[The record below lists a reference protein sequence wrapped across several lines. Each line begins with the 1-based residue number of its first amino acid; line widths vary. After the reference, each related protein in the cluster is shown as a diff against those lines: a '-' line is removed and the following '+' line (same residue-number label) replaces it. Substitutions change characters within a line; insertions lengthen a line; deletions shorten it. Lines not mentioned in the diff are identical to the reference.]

1 MPTKQPIPPP
11 PPPAPVNLLK
21 EIARKHGRDYITP
34 EDVGEAMA
42 SHPAARVQWHLL
54 AAIGGR
60 HDVGCED
67 ACLMAF
73 IATARGEEPNPP
85 APTDTA
91 VPPLTE
97 DQCLE
102 LAACSAELLRVYD
115 EKSQGW
121 INDMVLGKVWVGKL
135 MLIWSERAKRSTQI
149 NPPTSPPP
157 PRKKG

>member
-1 MPTKQPIPPP
+1 MPTKQPTPPP

-54 AAIGGR
+54 AAFGGR

-67 ACLMAF
+67 ARLMAF
-73 IATARGEEPNPP
+73 IATVRGEEPNPP

-91 VPPLTE
+91 APPLTD
-97 DQCLE
+97 DQRLE
-102 LAACSAELLRVYD
+102 LAACYAEWCGVDPEDRQDWRTEMVVA
-115 EKSQGW
+115 KKWVSQ
-121 INDMVLGKVWVGKL
+121 L
-135 MLIWSERAKRSTQI
+135 MTIWARRSKKATKQ

-157 PRKKG
+157 PRKKS

>member
-1 MPTKQPIPPP
+1 MPTKQPTPPP
-11 PPPAPVNLLK
+11 PPPAP
-21 EIARKHGRDYITP
+21 
-34 EDVGEAMA
+34 
-42 SHPAARVQWHLL
+42 
-54 AAIGGR
+54 
-60 HDVGCED
+60 
-67 ACLMAF
+67 
-73 IATARGEEPNPP
+73 
-85 APTDTA
+85 TDTE

-102 LAACSAELLRVYD
+102 LAACCAELLRVYD

-135 MLIWSERAKRSTQI
+135 MLIWSERAKRSTKQ